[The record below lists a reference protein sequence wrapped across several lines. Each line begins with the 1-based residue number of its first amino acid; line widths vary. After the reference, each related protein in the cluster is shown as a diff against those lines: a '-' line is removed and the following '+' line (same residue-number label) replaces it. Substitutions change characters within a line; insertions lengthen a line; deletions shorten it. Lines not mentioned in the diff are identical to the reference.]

1 MSQIPTTFQAFDANG
16 AKQTFNADENTVSGS
31 LTPHHVVENNGQS
44 VAFANPLAVG
54 PSAVTA
60 KAGAAHTVV
69 TGGSPVVAVTAGTII
84 GGGVIRNPAGASEV
98 LLVDLVN
105 PAQTSAPGTNGT
117 TIDVPIGGSFDIP
130 PGLTNQVSV
139 NAASSAHAF
148 VCVIW

>member
-1 MSQIPTTFQAFDANG
+1 MAQIPTTFQAFDANG
-16 AKQTFNADENTVSGS
+16 VKQTFDADENSVSGA
-31 LTPHHVVENNGQS
+31 LTPHHVVEVNGQS
-44 VAFANPLAVG
+44 AAFANPLAVG

-60 KAGAAHTVV
+60 KGGAAHAVV
-69 TGGSPVVAVTAGTII
+69 TGGTPVVAVTAGTVV
-84 GGGVIRNPAGASEV
+84 GGGMIRNPVGASEV

-105 PAQTSAPGTNGT
+105 PAQSSAPGTNGT
-117 TIDVPIGGSFDIP
+117 TFEVPIGDGFDIP